1 MGDGGAMGEE
11 FWMQWRAWALA
22 MSWLGSRRGS
32 ALPSVSHDEHHH
44 GDVESADCP
53 CRRTAMVVIT
63 MCYKLLHSYGYNNS
77 ICCTALM

>member
-32 ALPSVSHDEHHH
+32 ALPSVSHDEHH
-44 GDVESADCP
+44 P
-53 CRRTAMVVIT
+53 RRRRVGGLPAPAHRDGCNYNVPWTAA
-63 MCYKLLHSYGYNNS
+63 LLR
-77 ICCTALM
+77 LQ